1 MLILWCIGLPIIMN
15 PSNFIAVGLF
25 QVVNANLYIA
35 SWVCFACIV
44 FLVGDLTGDLFAGP
58 HGTALG
64 LSRLDPETGEYV
76 TTAPF
81 SQVDYKRLWD
91 TRRGKWFAL
100 AVITGI
106 ALSSSVRTF
115 QAFQCSQSAMKIKNI
130 CIDSKIAISMTALGG
145 IISVGMVAIGWIG
158 GSLTEFIEKIGAVTT
173 TIIWTI
179 ALVAITFGEGPVR
192 DSISQN
198 HRRLRRPFAC
208 H

>member
-1 MLILWCIGLPIIMN
+1 MN

-25 QVVNANLYIA
+25 SVVNANLYIA

-44 FLVGDLTGDLFAGP
+44 FIVGDLMGDLFAGP
-58 HGTALG
+58 HGTSLG

-76 TTAPF
+76 STAPF
-81 SQVDYKRLWD
+81 SQVDYRRLWE

-115 QAFQCSQSAMKIKNI
+115 QAFQCSESAMKIKNT
-130 CIDSKIAISMTALGG
+130 CIDSRIAISMTVLSG
-145 IISVGMVAIGWIG
+145 IISVGMVGISSMGA
-158 GSLTEFIEKIGAVTT
+158 SLEIFEKIGAVTT
-173 TIIWTI
+173 TIVWTI
-179 ALVAITFGEGPVR
+179 ALGAITFGEGPVR
-192 DSISQN
+192 DRISQN
-198 HRRLRRPFAC
+198 HRRLRWPFVC